1 MTLIAVGQVLIPEA
15 IAEKFVCSG
24 DWLSP
29 NYELNITRTEAGF
42 AQLQLNPM
50 FGDVERSPTV
60 ISETERSL
68 ALVSHADSIDRYASK
83 MFLID
88 KVNLEF
94 TAFGLVGEMSG
105 AHAGDGKQF
114 YGRGICAHLP

>member
-1 MTLIAVGQVLIPEA
+1 MTLIVVGQVLTPEA

-24 DWLSP
+24 DGFSS
-29 NYELNITRTEAGF
+29 NYELNITRTESGF

-50 FGDVERSPTV
+50 IGDVERSLTV
-60 ISETERSL
+60 ISEAERSL
-68 ALVSHADSIDRYASK
+68 ALASHTDSIDRYASK

-88 KVNLEF
+88 KVNLVF
-94 TAFGLVGEMSG
+94 TAFGLVGDMSG

>member
-1 MTLIAVGQVLIPEA
+1 LTLIAVGQVLTPEA
-15 IAEKFVCSG
+15 IAEKFVCFG

-50 FGDVERSPTV
+50 IGDVERSPTV
-60 ISETERSL
+60 ISETGRSL
-68 ALVSHADSIDRYASK
+68 ALVLHADSIDRYASK

-88 KVNLEF
+88 KVNLVF
-94 TAFGLVGEMSG
+94 TAFGFVGEMMGSR
-105 AHAGDGKQF
+105 AGNGKQF
-114 YGRGICAHLP
+114 YRRGICAHFP

>member
-1 MTLIAVGQVLIPEA
+1 MTLIAVGQVLTPEA
-15 IAEKFVCSG
+15 IAEKFVCFG

-50 FGDVERSPTV
+50 IGDVERSPTV
-60 ISETERSL
+60 ISETGRSL
-68 ALVSHADSIDRYASK
+68 ALVLHADSIDRYASK

-88 KVNLEF
+88 KVNLVF
-94 TAFGLVGEMSG
+94 TAFGFVGEMMGSR
-105 AHAGDGKQF
+105 AGNGKQF
-114 YGRGICAHLP
+114 YRRGICAHFP